1 MLRTAMNT
9 TPRLT
14 FGFALAAI
22 LMASPIAAF
31 RQAQAFFP
39 VDEVRPGMEGIGR
52 TVFAG
57 DKIEEFQVHILGVLR
72 NVAAPQRDLILAR
85 LEGGPLAKTGV
96 IQGMSG
102 SPVYI
107 NGRLLGAV
115 SYALGSFP
123 KEPLAGITPIG
134 EMTAATNSSGAQRG
148 LVGDMSI
155 LWPATPAAV
164 FGALER
170 LGARS
175 ATTLTNL
182 GSVKVQ
188 GPSSLLDFAP
198 ALRPIGAAMVMNGFD
213 PTVDREV
220 RRALNVAVADQAPA
234 GSPAPRATNG
244 LRPGDP
250 IGMALVRGDLE
261 LGATGTVT
269 HIDGSRVYAFGH
281 PFLNLGPTSMTMT
294 QARVFT
300 VLPSLDSSMKIATLG
315 PAIGTMT
322 QDRATAV
329 AGLLGPEP
337 PQVTIGVTLRSSRAD
352 ERRLQFKVLHD
363 QTLTP
368 LFTYVAV
375 LNALAAY
382 ERQSGPLTIDLS
394 GEVSFG
400 QAGRVKLDDVFAGDG
415 AAALAA
421 AAAVAPVGIA
431 ATNEFR
437 SALAD
442 RVDLTLTVSEHQNS
456 TTIERAWLDTTRPKL
471 GSTHILNVMLRDYR
485 GTTETLTMPVTMPTH
500 ASGPLTLV
508 VSDATTLQ
516 GLEDRELKPGKATS
530 WSALLDRM
538 NGARHNNRVYVRLMS
553 NSPGTVVAGDA
564 LPSLPASVR
573 SILDDDKTVATAAVA
588 RTVVGS
594 WEQRVNRSVRGSRE
608 LTLTLTPR

>member
-1 MLRTAMNT
+1 MKSF
-9 TPRLT
+9 PRLT
-14 FGFALAAI
+14 FGCALVA
-22 LMASPIAAF
+22 LVMASPIAAF
-31 RQAQAFFP
+31 RQAPAFFP
-39 VDEVRPGMEGIGR
+39 VDDIRPGMVGIGR
-52 TVFAG
+52 TVFEG

-85 LEGGPLAKTGV
+85 LEGGPLAQTGV

-134 EMTAATNSSGAQRG
+134 EMTAATNSSGGQRG
-148 LVGDMSI
+148 PVADMS
-155 LWPATPAAV
+155 LVWPATPAAV

-175 ATTLTNL
+175 ATTLANL
-182 GSVKVQ
+182 ASVKVQ
-188 GPSSLLDFAP
+188 GPASLLDFAP

-213 PTVDREV
+213 PSVGREV
-220 RRALNVAVADQAPA
+220 RRALNVASGDQAPA
-234 GSPAPRATNG
+234 GSPAPRAVVT

-269 HIDGSRVYAFGH
+269 HVDGSRVYAFGH

-315 PAIGTMT
+315 PAIGAMT

-329 AGLLGPEP
+329 AGILGSEP
-337 PQVTIGVTLRSSRAD
+337 PQVTIGVTLRSSRAE

-382 ERQSGPLTIDLS
+382 ERQTGPLTIDLS

-400 QAGRVKLDDVFAGDG
+400 LAGRVKLDDIFAGES

-437 SALAD
+437 PALAD
-442 RVDLTLTVSEHQNS
+442 RVDVTLTISERQDS
-456 TTIERAWLDTTRPKL
+456 TTIERAWLDTTHPKF
-471 GSTHILNVMLRDYR
+471 GATHTLNVMLRDYR
-485 GTTETLTMPVTMPTH
+485 GATETLTMPVTMPTH
-500 ASGPLTLV
+500 ASGPLTLI

-530 WSALLDRM
+530 WNALLDRM
-538 NGARHNNRVYVRLMS
+538 NSARHNNRVYVRLVS
-553 NSPGTVVAGDA
+553 ASQGTVVAGDA

-573 SILDDDKTVATAAVA
+573 SILDEDKTVATAPVA

-594 WEQRVNRSVRGSRE
+594 WEQRLNRAVRGSRE
-608 LTLTLTPR
+608 LTLTLTPK